1 MRKRTLTPELLE
13 LFRNTFEYNADRGRL
28 LRNGL
33 LAGSRHPNGHLTV
46 RANYTVFMV
55 HHVVWALHY
64 GKFPDRT
71 LVHRNGNKRDNRLS
85 NLVEAGFGPKATH
98 VSNETI
104 GRS

>member
-1 MRKRTLTPELLE
+1 MRKRRLTPELLE

-71 LVHRNGNKRDNRLS
+71 LVHINCNKRDNRLS

-104 GRS
+104 GMS